1 MPYKKAYVP
10 SKKAYFYKFRIKQ
23 SSCYPPE
30 IKDTIPD
37 IGQTENEL
45 KLHEADLIK
54 KLKER
59 SAEYRKKSNRITFND
74 YINCYWEIT
83 TDHSHPTIISD
94 IREAVGSIEIKDG
107 DFIDVETK
115 FNKFLKD
122 QEGRKVKRW
131 KVDSESGEL
140 VLKDTDK
147 TLSESAL
154 QGYRRY
160 FRAICNNGR
169 RIPLSYG
176 LPRITEANDPS
187 SSIVVGK
194 PEERCRPPEDWERE
208 KIFEFLEDPKY
219 SEYHFM
225 KSVIDFAR
233 CNPIRPSDQIELQ
246 VSRIDEINKQIP
258 YIPGKTKKTGKEA
271 TPIIFPVVKEF
282 ILGRIH
288 DTECP
293 TVFYWIENGK
303 KRSISYWKLNS
314 AWNYIKEK
322 CGITNFE
329 FYDWRHDAVNL
340 LFSLGYNN
348 RQIMQI
354 AGWSSENM
362 LSTYN
367 NRDRARLHKATS
379 EILENGHKTIV
390 KEVS

>member
-1 MPYKKAYVP
+1 
-10 SKKAYFYKFRIKQ
+10 
-23 SSCYPPE
+23 
-30 IKDTIPD
+30 
-37 IGQTENEL
+37 
-45 KLHEADLIK
+45 
-54 KLKER
+54 
-59 SAEYRKKSNRITFND
+59 
-74 YINCYWEIT
+74 
-83 TDHSHPTIISD
+83 
-94 IREAVGSIEIKDG
+94 
-107 DFIDVETK
+107 
-115 FNKFLKD
+115 
-122 QEGRKVKRW
+122 
-131 KVDSESGEL
+131 
-140 VLKDTDK
+140 
-147 TLSESAL
+147 
-154 QGYRRY
+154 
-160 FRAICNNGR
+160 
-169 RIPLSYG
+169 
-176 LPRITEANDPS
+176 
-187 SSIVVGK
+187 
-194 PEERCRPPEDWERE
+194 
-208 KIFEFLEDPKY
+208 
-219 SEYHFM
+219 
-225 KSVIDFAR
+225 
-233 CNPIRPSDQIELQ
+233 LQ